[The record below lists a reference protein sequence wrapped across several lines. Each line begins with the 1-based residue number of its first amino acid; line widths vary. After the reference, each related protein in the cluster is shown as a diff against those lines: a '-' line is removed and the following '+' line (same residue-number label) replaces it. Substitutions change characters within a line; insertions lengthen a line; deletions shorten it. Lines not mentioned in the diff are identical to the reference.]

1 MIDTS
6 NVPAELQ
13 ALPQWVGWRL
23 AHRDGKPTK
32 VPMRPDGAGPA
43 SAIDPATWGTIDQA
57 LDAARRYKYSGVG
70 FVFTAEDP
78 YTGIDLDKCR
88 DPQTGELADWAAEI
102 VRQFPDAYVEAS
114 PSETGIH
121 IITRGVAPHN
131 GKTPYEGGAVELYD
145 RSRYFT
151 ITGRGTATGQLPDHQ
166 HAIDALARRIFP
178 APEPKRTPAAFAPEL
193 GMDAQEIR
201 SLASRASNGP
211 EIDALFY
218 GDMCGRPGESEAR
231 GALILLFIFYTR
243 DPGLL
248 EQLLR
253 ASGRDPSKFDT
264 RRGSETFLQYEI
276 RRALEKYDGETYK
289 PRRAPAP
296 VVEYVMAGASTDD
309 RIAAL
314 EARIGE
320 LERTVRTQTEIIDT
334 QRSRLQQVE
343 LEGRATRNPK
353 LKQAAPALV
362 EIARKVEEIRNLR
375 DTERRDPDG
384 YCKLW
389 VGEKDEAGSLA
400 AAVGLSSDSISR
412 YIDLGERAGLLRTRH
427 TRELKDVVNKKT
439 GEVRSAYVPQVWA
452 SYDGT
457 LTEQLQRIADYN
469 PKPEERARVVKKVY
483 CKKHPDAQVIR
494 FTTYKCGECGDL
506 LQSDTEVDPDPPDDG
521 ETIPQ
526 LAGTYYPERGQGTI
540 PQLAGRSIETGIPTC
555 SSTLGGCSQPG
566 YCAKQG
572 RCRWT
577 PVATLP
583 PPSIGDRQ

>member
-1 MIDTS
+1 MS
-6 NVPAELQ
+6 
-13 ALPQWVGWRL
+13 
-23 AHRDGKPTK
+23 H
-32 VPMRPDGAGPA
+32 
-43 SAIDPATWGTIDQA
+43 
-57 LDAARRYKYSGVG
+57 
-70 FVFTAEDP
+70 
-78 YTGIDLDKCR
+78 
-88 DPQTGELADWAAEI
+88 
-102 VRQFPDAYVEAS
+102 
-114 PSETGIH
+114 
-121 IITRGVAPHN
+121 
-131 GKTPYEGGAVELYD
+131 
-145 RSRYFT
+145 
-151 ITGRGTATGQLPDHQ
+151 LPDHQ
-166 HAIDALARRIFP
+166 HAIDALARMVFP
-178 APEPKRTPAAFAPEL
+178 APQPKRTPAAPAPEL
-193 GMDAQEIR
+193 GMGTQEIR

-218 GDMCGRPGESEAR
+218 GDMCSRPGESEAR

-296 VVEYVMAGASTDD
+296 VVEYVTAGASTDD

-314 EARIGE
+314 EARIDE
-320 LERTVRTQTEIIDT
+320 LERTVRTQAEVIDT
-334 QRSRLQQVE
+334 QRARLQQVE
-343 LEGRATRNPK
+343 LEGKATRNPK
-353 LKQAAPALV
+353 LKQAATALV

-389 VGEKDEAGSLA
+389 IGGKDEAGSLA
-400 AAVGLSSDSISR
+400 GALGLSDDSVTR
-412 YIDLGERAGLLRTRH
+412 YIDLGERAGLMRVRRI
-427 TRELKDVVNKKT
+427 RELKDVVNKKT
-439 GEVRSAYVPQVWA
+439 GEIKSVYVPQVWA

-469 PKPEERARVVKKVY
+469 PEPEERARVVNKPY
-483 CKKHPDAQVIR
+483 CKKHPEAQVIR

-506 LQSDTEVDPDPPDDG
+506 LQSDTEVNPDPLDDG

-526 LAGTYYPERGQGTI
+526 VAGTYPPERGQGTI
-540 PQLAGRSIETGIPTC
+540 PQVAGRSIETGTPAC
-555 SSTLGGCSQPG
+555 NGQFGECNQPG
-566 YCAKQG
+566 YCANQG
-572 RCRWT
+572 RCPWS
-577 PVATLP
+577 ATLP